1 MAKIAVNRNFPRL
14 WSVITHSALVA
25 GAIAAVILLVVFL
38 FGQSLLGLFFG
49 AEFIS
54 AYGVMVLLM
63 IAAAVTMATFSL
75 DPALY
80 SIGRPDISMYIR
92 IFTTTLHIA
101 IMFLLIPETGLAGA
115 GIAAIAGSLATGLL
129 LLICASRLIRNKKA

>member
-1 MAKIAVNRNFPRL
+1 
-14 WSVITHSALVA
+14 
-25 GAIAAVILLVVFL
+25 
-38 FGQSLLGLFFG
+38 LGLFFG

-63 IAAAVTMATFSL
+63 IAAAVTMTTFSL

-129 LLICASRLIRNKKA
+129 LLICASRLIRNKNA